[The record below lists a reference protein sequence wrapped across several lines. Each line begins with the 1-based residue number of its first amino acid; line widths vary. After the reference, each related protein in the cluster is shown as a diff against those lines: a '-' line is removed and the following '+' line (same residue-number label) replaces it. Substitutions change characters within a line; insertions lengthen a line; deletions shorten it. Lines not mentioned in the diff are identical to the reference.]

1 MNFIIWIVVGGLAGW
16 IASKI
21 MGTDAQQGLLLNIVV
36 GIVGAFLAGLLISP
50 LLGIGTINDGFSIG
64 AFLVSIAGA
73 CLLLF
78 LYKLVMGRKNVV

>member
-1 MNFIIWIVVGGLAGW
+1 MNFIIWLIVGGLAGW

-21 MGTDAQQGLLLNIVV
+21 MGTDAQQGVLLNVVV
-36 GIVGAFLAGLLISP
+36 GIVGAMLAGWLISP
-50 LLGIGTINDGFSIG
+50 LLGIPTINDGFSIG

-78 LYKLVMGRKNVV
+78 LYKLVTGSKRTV